1 MSVGLYRGSLT
12 TILRDAPF
20 SGAYLMFYGGIKEFA
35 KQSKKNLSFKL
46 MDKAYILQDPYLV
59 VCLGLGKDELSTSVI
74 PICGLVSGVFASLVT
89 HPPDV
94 VKTAIQASTE
104 PYQNLAI
111 VKNIFK
117 VTVFRSH

>member
-1 MSVGLYRGSLT
+1 M
-12 TILRDAPF
+12 
-20 SGAYLMFYGGIKEFA
+20 
-35 KQSKKNLSFKL
+35 
-46 MDKAYILQDPYLV
+46 YLV

-104 PYQNLAI
+104 PYHNIAI

-117 VTVFRSH
+117 VTMFRSHRH